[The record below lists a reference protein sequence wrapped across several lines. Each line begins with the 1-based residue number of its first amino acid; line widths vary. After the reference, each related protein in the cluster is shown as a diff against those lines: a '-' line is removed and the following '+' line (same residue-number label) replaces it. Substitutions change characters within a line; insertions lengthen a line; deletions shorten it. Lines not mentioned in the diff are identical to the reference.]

1 MVLGEVVFV
10 VVGFGRMAFGCGVF
24 PFDWLLEL
32 RSKVLWED
40 CVCYKEKKSEA
51 WILVSIYG
59 IFNSYQ
65 VI

>member
-1 MVLGEVVFV
+1 MVWGAVVFV
-10 VVGFGRMAFGCGVF
+10 VVGFGRIAFGCGVF
-24 PFDWLLEL
+24 PFDWLFEL

-59 IFNSYQ
+59 ITH
-65 VI
+65 IR